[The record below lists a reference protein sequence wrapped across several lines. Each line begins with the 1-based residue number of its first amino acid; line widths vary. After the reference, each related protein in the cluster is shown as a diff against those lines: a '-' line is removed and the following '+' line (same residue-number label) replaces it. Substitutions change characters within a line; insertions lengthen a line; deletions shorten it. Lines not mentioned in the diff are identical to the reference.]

1 MLPWAALKARHVL
14 PRQARHR
21 EAADAG
27 RKSCQH
33 VRQRVIHRVLQPAP
47 HRVPQWSSRL
57 RHRQPLSPAAECR
70 RASHWALP
78 ERLWSATGPRAGEQR
93 RLRRGRTRPWKRAG
107 WQLSGRDAQRGSGPA
122 DGALSW
128 RALLARSRGALSWRT
143 WSWMRTRS
151 GDAAPLLEVEE
162 DGRSEDGQCKHHRPG
177 ISTSSWMRTA
187 GLAVGAV
194 LLILAL
200 RAAHEEARCAS
211 GPNPVP
217 RVASESCRRC
227 NRPPRLRSSSDG
239 PTPTLPACAAA
250 ATTAVSVRWSSATG
264 SSRCTCSPSARSSSG
279 CTCRTGT
286 AWSGSGQG

>member
-1 MLPWAALKARHVL
+1 M
-14 PRQARHR
+14 
-21 EAADAG
+21 AG
-27 RKSCQH
+27 RGHGSEQGGNSADETHKGAQG
-33 VRQRVIHRVLQPAP
+33 
-47 HRVPQWSSRL
+47 
-57 RHRQPLSPAAECR
+57 PLMARSP
-70 RASHWALP
+70 
-78 ERLWSATGPRAGEQR
+78 
-93 RLRRGRTRPWKRAG
+93 
-107 WQLSGRDAQRGSGPA
+107 
-122 DGALSW
+122 GALSW
-128 RALLARSRGALSWRT
+128 RALLARSRGALSWRALVAR
-143 WSWMRTRS
+143 SRGARVQWMRTRS

-239 PTPTLPACAAA
+239 PTAAGHRTRYAVCRFGRSFVEFLSA
-250 ATTAVSVRWSSATG
+250 ALKMSVRSPRTRFDTSSLLHNRLVG
-264 SSRCTCSPSARSSSG
+264 R
-279 CTCRTGT
+279 
-286 AWSGSGQG
+286 